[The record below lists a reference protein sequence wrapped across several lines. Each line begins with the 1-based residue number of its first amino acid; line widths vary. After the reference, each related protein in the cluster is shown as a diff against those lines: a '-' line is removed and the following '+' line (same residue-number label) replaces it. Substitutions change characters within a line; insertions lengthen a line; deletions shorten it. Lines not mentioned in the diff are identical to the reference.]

1 MALLKSDL
9 KICFK
14 HIKVRDYNL
23 KHTVMCYEFKKLNK
37 ENGDIYG
44 IRIPYEKGVDGFFF
58 YFPYS
63 YVYLKEIEE
72 RLSPLYKKYEIF
84 THESLETLCD
94 ITLNH
99 SNIDKDIF
107 GLKNTIVSI
116 EAFDSLKN
124 EIQRVIDDYSLPFID
139 KYNNIENVAE
149 LINGL
154 KTCEVWQCVNNQGN
168 AYIRAALILKKARHS
183 SFKNKLIEYYEFY
196 REIYK
201 ERLIK
206 YGECHHLTKDG
217 YNIILAFNELFC
229 LELESLGYKIDHIWE
244 K

>member
-23 KHTVMCYEFKKLNK
+23 KHTVMC
-37 ENGDIYG
+37 
-44 IRIPYEKGVDGFFF
+44 
-58 YFPYS
+58 
-63 YVYLKEIEE
+63 
-72 RLSPLYKKYEIF
+72 
-84 THESLETLCD
+84 
-94 ITLNH
+94 
-99 SNIDKDIF
+99 
-107 GLKNTIVSI
+107 
-116 EAFDSLKN
+116 
-124 EIQRVIDDYSLPFID
+124 
-139 KYNNIENVAE
+139 IENVAE

-183 SFKNKLIEYYEFY
+183 SFNNKLIEYYEFY